1 MGDREA
7 MYAGVMEL
15 WKLRA
20 PERWNTFM
28 ENKDVESDDD
38 ADLAQDSAVVGEK
51 RSVAKSKRNRSA
63 TTSTQS
69 GSNRTADVD
78 GRHRAMTAAG
88 ELGHGVDGT
97 PKSTGAAIAEE
108 DDAAQETECS
118 GEHFDEVALDTTL
131 PVQIDQLY
139 NLMYHNPEFGRDF
152 LEVKQKLTGEF
163 SDLMLQSALG

>member
-88 ELGHGVDGT
+88 ELGHGVDGR
-97 PKSTGAAIAEE
+97 PKSTG
-108 DDAAQETECS
+108 AAQETECS